1 MKHLVAKCMFA
12 FVGTMLG
19 SVVPSAAAMESSSRW
34 KAAITAP
41 QLAPRLLVKYRQ
53 GSVEL
58 GDVAAANRSLA
69 SAVSRAGLD
78 RTVPATANSV
88 GRAAINASLQ
98 RRSAVSRWSVV
109 KASAPMQAQ
118 DLAALT
124 REIKANPAVESVEVE
139 RRFTADLAVGRAGE
153 DIPSD
158 PGYARYQWNFSDPR
172 FGVRAPQAWGYSQGE
187 GVVVAVVDTGI
198 VVDNPDLKANVLP
211 GYDMIE
217 NRFISRRA
225 ADGRVPG
232 GWDVGDREELNY
244 CSDGISEGRPIVSPS
259 SWHGTHVAGTIAQE
273 TSNGVGNAGLAY
285 KAKVLPVRVL
295 GSCGGGMLDIWE
307 GVLWAAGVEVPGLP
321 INPNPADV
329 INMSLGGSGTCAG
342 FIQEVIDQVT
352 RMGVIVVVSA
362 GNDDVPAMQ
371 QTPASCNNVI
381 TVGATDE
388 GGRKATYS
396 NHGARVDVSAPGG
409 GAVPPLDGR
418 PFGIWQMV
426 NGGRGVVEPTNWR
439 VVGYSGTSMASPHVA
454 AAAAM
459 VQSVVDTPLTVTQ
472 MRDLFKQTASPLG
485 VPVVGGRTIGAGILN
500 VEAALVKVLNP
511 ACHPNCTVVATP
523 LTNKVPLIITGVAG
537 QEQLFRFDAVAGKLL
552 TIMTYGGKGNVSL
565 FASMGKVPTVESSD
579 ARSLA
584 ATNAETVRFTPATT
598 GTYFIRVR
606 GETAFTN
613 VSVVARQ

>member
-1 MKHLVAKCMFA
+1 MFA
-12 FVGTMLG
+12 CAGAMLG
-19 SVVPSAAAMESSSRW
+19 SVMPPAAAMESPSRLE
-34 KAAITAP
+34 APTTAP

-53 GSVEL
+53 GTMEL
-58 GDVAAANRSLA
+58 SDVAAANRSLA
-69 SAVSRAGLD
+69 SAVSRAGLH
-78 RTVPATANSV
+78 RAVPATASSA
-88 GRAAINASLQ
+88 GRAAISASLQ

-118 DLAALT
+118 DLTALA

-153 DIPSD
+153 VIPSD

-198 VVDNPDLKANVLP
+198 ALDNPDLKANVLP

-217 NRFISRRA
+217 SRFISRRA

-232 GWDVGDREELNY
+232 GWDVGNRREEQNY

-273 TSNGVGNAGLAY
+273 TNNGVENAGLAY

-295 GSCGGGMLDIWE
+295 GSCGGSILDVWE
-307 GVLWAAGVEVPGLP
+307 GMLWAAGVEIPGLP

-329 INMSLGGSGTCAG
+329 INMSLGGPGPCAG
-342 FIQEVIDQVT
+342 FIQEAIDQVT
-352 RMGVIVVVSA
+352 RMGAIVVVSA
-362 GNDDVPAMQ
+362 GNDDMPAMQ

-388 GGRKATYS
+388 DGRKATYS

-409 GAVPPLDGR
+409 GATLRPDGR
-418 PFGIWQMV
+418 PVGIWQMV
-426 NGGRGVVEPTNWR
+426 NGGRSVVEPTNWR

-459 VQSVVDTPLTVTQ
+459 VQSVADTPLTVTQ

-485 VPVVGGRTIGAGILN
+485 APVVGGRTMGAGILN
-500 VEAALVKVLNP
+500 VEGALIKVLNP
-511 ACHPNCTVVATP
+511 ACHPNCTVIATS
-523 LTNKVPLIITGVAG
+523 LTNKLPLIINGVAG
-537 QEQLFRFDAVAGKLL
+537 QEQLFRFDAVAGKLV

-565 FASMGKVPTVESSD
+565 FASMGRVPTAESSD
-579 ARSLA
+579 ARSLS

-606 GETAFTN
+606 GETAFSA

>member
-1 MKHLVAKCMFA
+1 
-12 FVGTMLG
+12 
-19 SVVPSAAAMESSSRW
+19 
-34 KAAITAP
+34 
-41 QLAPRLLVKYRQ
+41 
-53 GSVEL
+53 
-58 GDVAAANRSLA
+58 
-69 SAVSRAGLD
+69 
-78 RTVPATANSV
+78 
-88 GRAAINASLQ
+88 
-98 RRSAVSRWSVV
+98 
-109 KASAPMQAQ
+109 MQAQ

-124 REIKANPAVESVEVE
+124 REITANPAVESVEVE
-139 RRFTADLAVGRAGE
+139 RRFTADLAVGRAAE
-153 DIPSD
+153 VIPSD
-158 PGYARYQWNFSDPR
+158 PGYARYQWNFSDSR
-172 FGVRAPQAWGYSQGE
+172 FGVHAPQAWGYSQGE

-273 TSNGVGNAGLAY
+273 TNNGIGNAGLAY

-295 GSCGGGMLDIWE
+295 GSCGGGTLDIWE

-342 FIQEVIDQVT
+342 FIQEAIDQVT
-352 RMGVIVVVSA
+352 RMGAIVVVSA
-362 GNDDVPAMQ
+362 GNDDVPAVR

-388 GGRKATYS
+388 SGRKATYS

-409 GAVPPLDGR
+409 SVVPPLDGR

-426 NGGRGVVEPTNWR
+426 NGGRSVVEPTNWR

-485 VPVVGGRTIGAGILN
+485 APVVGGRTMGAGILN
-500 VEAALVKVLNP
+500 VEAALVKVMNP
-511 ACHPNCTVVATP
+511 ACNPNCTVVATP

-565 FASMGKVPTVESSD
+565 FASMGRVPTVDSTD

-584 ATNAETVRFTPATT
+584 ATNTETVRFTPATT

-606 GETAFTN
+606 GETAFSG